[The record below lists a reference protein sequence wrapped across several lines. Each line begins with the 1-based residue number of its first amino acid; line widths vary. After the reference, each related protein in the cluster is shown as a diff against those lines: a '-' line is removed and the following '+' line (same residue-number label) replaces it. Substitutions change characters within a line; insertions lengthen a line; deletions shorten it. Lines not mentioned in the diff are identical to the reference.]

1 MKKLLMLL
9 SVMFVFLLSSCTANE
24 ETKKKESVLDE
35 YKVMNIHSEVRVK
48 DFIYR
53 IVSKKQEYENNEKV
67 KIYAELEYVGN
78 DDQVTIYHAASPF
91 YFNLKER
98 TRNYDIGYGMNQ
110 PLVKTTIVKG
120 KPLREEYIVGSG
132 SYSGEDPKEYVDF
145 IKSIVDTKR
154 LPHGY
159 YILNGSAD
167 FYVET
172 VKNNKNVEIDYN
184 ISSPIDFKVNE
195 QKK

>member
-1 MKKLLMLL
+1 MKKLFILL
-9 SVMFVFLLSSCTANE
+9 TVMFVFVFSSCTANK
-24 ETKKKESVLDE
+24 ETKKKDSILDE
-35 YKVMNIHSEVRVK
+35 YKVMTSHSKVRVK

-53 IVSKKQEYENNEKV
+53 IVSEKQEYAYNEKV

-78 DDQVTIYHAASPF
+78 DDQVTIYHGESPF

-98 TRNYDIGYGMNQ
+98 TRNYDIEYFMNL

-120 KPLREEYIVGSG
+120 KPLREEYLVGSG

-145 IKSIVDTKR
+145 MKKIMDTKR

-159 YILNGSAD
+159 YNLNGSAE

-172 VKNNKNVEIDYN
+172 VKNGKNIEIDYN

-195 QKK
+195 K

>member
-1 MKKLLMLL
+1 MKKLCILL
-9 SVMFVFLLSSCTANE
+9 TVLLAFLLSSCTTNE

-35 YKVMNIHSEVRVK
+35 YKVMNSHSKVRVK

-53 IVSKKQEYENNEKV
+53 IVSEKQEYENNEKV

-78 DDQVTIYHAASPF
+78 DDQVTIYHGESPF

-98 TRNYDIGYGMNQ
+98 TRNYDIGYLMNQ

-120 KPLREEYIVGSG
+120 KPFREEYIVGNG
-132 SYSGEDPKEYVDF
+132 GYSGDDPKEYVDF
-145 IKSIVDTKR
+145 MKKIIDTKR
-154 LPHGY
+154 LPYGY
-159 YILNGSAD
+159 YILNGSAE

-172 VKNNKNVEIDYN
+172 VKNGKNVEIDYN

-195 QKK
+195 K